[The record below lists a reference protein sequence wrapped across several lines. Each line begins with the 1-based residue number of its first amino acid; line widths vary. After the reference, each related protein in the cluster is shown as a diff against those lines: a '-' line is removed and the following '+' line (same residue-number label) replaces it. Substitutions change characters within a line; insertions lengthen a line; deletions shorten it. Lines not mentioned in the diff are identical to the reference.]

1 MEKALRSS
9 INKGLYEETLPMG
22 EVSFFQE
29 DLCVV
34 VPTYNNAKT
43 LGRVLEGI
51 LRYTSHIL
59 VVNDG
64 ATDETPALLSS
75 YPSLRVITFAKNR
88 GKGAALKAAF
98 REAVSLGY
106 VYAITIDSDGQH
118 YPEDLPAFASALRN
132 TQEPTLWVGSRNMD
146 SEGIPRKSSFG
157 HRFSNFWFHL
167 ETGVKL
173 PDTQSGYRLYPLLHL
188 PRRYFTG
195 KYEFEIEVLVRSS
208 WRGVQVS
215 SLPIRVLYDPSER
228 VSHFRPFWD
237 FLRISFLNTFLVLIA
252 LLYIKPRDFLR
263 QLKKKVLGDL

>member
-1 MEKALRSS
+1 M
-9 INKGLYEETLPMG
+9 
-22 EVSFFQE
+22 
-29 DLCVV
+29 
-34 VPTYNNAKT
+34 
-43 LGRVLEGI
+43 
-51 LRYTSHIL
+51 
-59 VVNDG
+59 
-64 ATDETPALLSS
+64 
-75 YPSLRVITFAKNR
+75 
-88 GKGAALKAAF
+88 KAAF

-106 VYAITIDSDGQH
+106 AYAITIDSDGQH

-188 PRRYFTG
+188 PKRYFTG

-237 FLRISFLNTFLVLIA
+237 FLRISFIA